1 MVVVEGGG
9 GGRGRADN
17 PLGDRSLIVNE
28 NFTTLI
34 MYLKFQLLLFKRFE
48 NNDFLTLED
57 LESSML

>member
-1 MVVVEGGG
+1 MG

-57 LESSML
+57 LESLML